1 MSVQPQ
7 GSPGRRFGRTT
18 VITVALGLAMAAGTA
33 AGQDLEERVERME
46 RLLDSG
52 ALADLSNRQ
61 ERLREEVSRLTGE
74 LDSLRQE
81 LENLRQRQR
90 NLFQDLD
97 DRMLELEQARESQGS
112 RTPTAGDGTL
122 PESPETPESED
133 GTGAGEPSND
143 DSGSASGDN
152 GGNGGDGGNGNSE
165 VAGVYREAFNLLRDG
180 DYRRAAD
187 GFREVIDNYP
197 DSEYVDNA
205 RYWLAETFYVERKF
219 DKAMEHFQ
227 QLVDDPDSNK
237 HPDALLKA
245 GYIHYEREEWEQ
257 ARERLEAVREQYPDT
272 TVASLAG
279 DRLEQMDEQGR

>member
-7 GSPGRRFGRTT
+7 GSPGRRLFGRTT
-18 VITVALGLAMAAGTA
+18 VIAVALSLAMAAGTA

-46 RLLDSG
+46 RLLDSA

-81 LENLRQRQR
+81 LENLRERQR

-97 DRMLELEQARESQGS
+97 DRMLELEQAQENQDS

-133 GTGAGEPSND
+133 GADDGEQSDNGD
-143 DSGSASGDN
+143 ESASGDDDD
-152 GGNGGDGGNGNSE
+152 GSSGDSE

-180 DYRRAAD
+180 DYGRAAD
-187 GFREVIDNYP
+187 GFREVIDDYP

-205 RYWLAETFYVERKF
+205 RYWLAETFYVEREF
-219 DKAMEHFQ
+219 DEAMEHFQ
-227 QLVDDPDSNK
+227 QLVDNPDSSK

-245 GYIHYEREEWEQ
+245 GYIHYEREQWEQ
-257 ARERLEAVREQYPDT
+257 ARERLEAVREQYPDS